1 MRLLA
6 NAFDRLHL
14 TFAVG
19 RAVAGPVGLGLMP
32 AAASGAAGARVLDT
46 PASTGRS
53 ASGPDS
59 DDDRRRDERQT
70 AAANVEPAPLPAT
83 VPARRPA
90 AHADALKL
98 AVHLRAATHGATGE
112 GLLLCG
118 LLPGQSVRRLAY
130 ETAVAFVQ
138 LQHVPVLV
146 VDLEPND
153 GADADGAGPGG
164 AGPGGAGASGTSNVA
179 HELLPET
186 DPASW
191 LAPEG
196 GQRPAAAVL
205 RVLGRHAPKP
215 AGYLGS
221 AEFGHDLAA
230 WRAVA
235 AVVICCAPSLPDS
248 VDTLA
253 AATQCT
259 GTVLVVPSKGATM
272 EPVVSARDTFI
283 RAGASLLGCVF
294 DTTPAERAG
303 RGRHGTKG

>member
-1 MRLLA
+1 VTVRLLA

-32 AAASGAAGARVLDT
+32 ATASGAAGARVLDT

-53 ASGPDS
+53 ASSPDA

-70 AAANVEPAPLPAT
+70 AAANVEPAPLSAT
-83 VPARRPA
+83 VPAAVPVRRPA

-112 GLLLCG
+112 CLMLCG

-153 GADADGAGPGG
+153 GADADGA
-164 AGPGGAGASGTSNVA
+164 SNTA

-186 DPASW
+186 DAASW

-196 GQRPAAAVL
+196 GQRPAAAVM
-205 RVLGRHAPKP
+205 RVLGRRAPEP

-272 EPVVSARDTFI
+272 EPVVSARDTFM